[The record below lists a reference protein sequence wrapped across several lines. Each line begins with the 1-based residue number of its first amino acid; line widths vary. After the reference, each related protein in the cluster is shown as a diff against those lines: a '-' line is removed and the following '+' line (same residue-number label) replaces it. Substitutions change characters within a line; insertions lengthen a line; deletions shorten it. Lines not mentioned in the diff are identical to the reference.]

1 MRIRVKSI
9 RKKINE
15 KLSLEKIM
23 IFALKMNKGFSL
35 EKEISIR
42 YLLFIFF

>member
-1 MRIRVKSI
+1 
-9 RKKINE
+9 
-15 KLSLEKIM
+15 M

-42 YLLFIFF
+42 YLLFIFFWSLPYLLRTFLN